1 MMKTDFKDIIIPEN
15 NKKLATIFHDM
26 AACYTYLGAEER
38 YRAIAYERVSK
49 MLSCMD
55 EDITIY
61 AKDTKSLD
69 AIEGIG
75 ESVAKKIIEF
85 LHSGKI
91 AQYDVLKKKV
101 PFELFELLN
110 ISGIGPA
117 TLKLLH
123 EKLGINNKD
132 DLINSLH
139 NNLITGIKGM
149 GTKKIENMNRALKL
163 FKENERI
170 LYKEAFVIG
179 NEILAAI
186 QQIEGIKNADI
197 AGSLRRKKETIGDID
212 IIIEAEMKDRKKIL
226 KNILSLQQVSK
237 LIEAG
242 ITKAT
247 IILKN
252 KNIQVDIRF
261 VNADEYGAAMLYFTG
276 SKEHN
281 IKLRIIARNKGY
293 KLNEYGLFEITTG
306 KKNVGATEASIYNAL
321 GLKYIPPELR
331 IGKDEIKNAV
341 IQEKELV

>member
-1 MMKTDFKDIIIPEN
+1 
-15 NKKLATIFHDM
+15 
-26 AACYTYLGAEER
+26 
-38 YRAIAYERVSK
+38 
-49 MLSCMD
+49 
-55 EDITIY
+55 
-61 AKDTKSLD
+61 
-69 AIEGIG
+69 
-75 ESVAKKIIEF
+75 
-85 LHSGKI
+85 
-91 AQYDVLKKKV
+91 
-101 PFELFELLN
+101 
-110 ISGIGPA
+110 
-117 TLKLLH
+117 
-123 EKLGINNKD
+123 
-132 DLINSLH
+132 
-139 NNLITGIKGM
+139 M

-281 IKLRIIARNKGY
+281 IKMRIIARNKGY

-306 KKNVGATEASIYNAL
+306 KKNVGTTEASIYNAL